1 MLVYLL
7 VHFYFKNQINF
18 LFKHNLYIYI
28 MEQIFASSV
37 ITKDLVGKQQNMAIQ
52 FIKNKR
58 EYRRQKLRASKIR
71 TGHIILPKE

>member
-1 MLVYLL
+1 
-7 VHFYFKNQINF
+7 
-18 LFKHNLYIYI
+18 

>member
-1 MLVYLL
+1 MERIFIESNITYELV
-7 VHFYFKNQINF
+7 
-18 LFKHNLYIYI
+18 
-28 MEQIFASSV
+28 S
-37 ITKDLVGKQQNMAIQ
+37 KQENMASQ